1 MQIKHRQEKSNLE
14 DITYIV
20 CSCGKKN
27 PITNWNCV
35 SCGKTLQDWYNQ
47 LIKVIN
53 E

>member
-27 PITNWNCV
+27 PITN
-35 SCGKTLQDWYNQ
+35 
-47 LIKVIN
+47 
-53 E
+53 